1 MTSDTRHAIPQDPTA
16 AGPVMVI
23 GGAEDK
29 LNERV
34 ILARFVKLAGASEGH
49 VVVISTAS
57 SLGEEASEL
66 YREVLTRL
74 GMGRVSSLRPLTRDE
89 ANDEH
94 AAALL
99 DDATGIYLT
108 GGNQLRLSSV
118 VGGTAVGSA
127 ILQAH
132 ARGAVVAGTSAG
144 ASAVTTHMVA
154 FGASGS
160 TPKHRMVQ
168 ISAGLGL
175 VKNVVVDQHFEQR
188 TRLGRL
194 LAVVA
199 QSPSLIGLGLDE
211 DTAAIISSEE
221 TLEVIGR
228 GAVTIVDGWWDAVGP
243 HGVAAAV
250 LSAYRFAQQKA
261 TAGRLVLARSGHP
274 YHQPE
279 PDLSTLF
286 TSEPDRPLPP
296 YDAPDFTDAL
306 LRKVNRAATILANID
321 RFTKLRDAPEPRTVT
336 GPRGLFRVVLSGF
349 SIVRAEVN
357 AYGLRPSDAAEL
369 AADAR
374 DALLAARPSFQL
386 HGGDR

>member
-1 MTSDTRHAIPQDPTA
+1 MTSDPRNAIPQDPTA

-89 ANDEH
+89 ANDER

-99 DDATGIYLT
+99 DDATGVYLT

-154 FGASGS
+154 FGASGA

-211 DTAAIISSEE
+211 DTAAIIAPDE
-221 TLEVIGR
+221 TLDVIGR
-228 GAVTIVDGWWDAVGP
+228 GAVTIVDGSQVVTDAFQTKGHRAMMVSGAILHSLP
-243 HGVAAAV
+243 SGYRFDLRSRALVPFAVDSGSTPASPRETARARLRRLARRAAAEG
-250 LSAYRFAQQKA
+250 A
-261 TAGRLVLARSGHP
+261 
-274 YHQPE
+274 
-279 PDLSTLF
+279 D
-286 TSEPDRPLPP
+286 D
-296 YDAPDFTDAL
+296 
-306 LRKVNRAATILANID
+306 
-321 RFTKLRDAPEPRTVT
+321 
-336 GPRGLFRVVLSGF
+336 RVVQRR
-349 SIVRAEVN
+349 RAREERQ
-357 AYGLRPSDAAEL
+357 ASE
-369 AADAR
+369 
-374 DALLAARPSFQL
+374 
-386 HGGDR
+386 